1 MKKAITLLVV
11 IFLVQAIWFAGVI
24 FTSAR
29 SKVSAD
35 AGASLYSI
43 DLTQKMGG
51 KSFEAQAHGLT
62 LAFKDTTSEMKSRDV
77 TDAFKQ
83 SLGETRVISSSGGPT
98 WAKAFGGIG
107 SDFCYSILKA
117 SDEGYIVAG
126 YTSSFGA
133 GGNDVLVLKL
143 DLLGNISWARTFGGS
158 SNDFATSVLLTA
170 DGGYTVA
177 GYTSSFGAGNN
188 DILVLKLDAQGNL
201 VWTKTFGGSS
211 AEEAYSIS
219 EGSNGEDQGYIV
231 AGYSYSYSTNYDFL
245 VLKMDSHGNFTWA
258 KTFVA
263 GSFDMAKSVFQT
275 PDGSYIVAG
284 YSYSSSSGYDFL
296 VLKLDIDG
304 NFSWARTFGGSSH
317 EYANSLYKTSD
328 GGFIVAGNTNSFGVG
343 NYDFLV
349 LKVDS
354 AGSLSWAKAFGGS
367 NYERASSVS
376 GTSDWGY
383 IVAGYTNSFGATG
396 YDVFVLRLDSY
407 GTVSWAKVFGS
418 VGDDQAFSVSQATD
432 GGYVVAGVT
441 GSFGAG
447 SSDFL
452 VLKLNSNGD
461 IPGTSCSFLRSC
473 TPSVALPAVTNAAKN
488 LSVNIVSS
496 ALSSCI
502 PSVSS
507 PTVSSYLVCEGTY
520 TLTVN
525 VNPAGSGTV
534 AKVPDQE
541 AYAAGTPV
549 TLTATPSPG
558 YHFLNWS
565 GDIPSGHE
573 QDNPLAITMDS
584 DKTINANFTINTYT
598 VTFDKN
604 GGDTE
609 ANPRTKTAT
618 HGGHID
624 SLPTPPS
631 RIGYT
636 FREWNTEADGSGTR
650 FDSNTPVYGDI
661 TVYAQW
667 TIQVFSLTVNIVGN
681 GTVTPSGGTSYEYGS
696 VVTLTATPS
705 PGYRFLKWSGDV
717 PSGHEKDNPL
727 TLNMDSNKTLIATF
741 ELLEDPKALPSMSW
755 WVLSCLLLVYFSWP
769 ALRFESGVFNSPPVF
784 LPV

>member
-1 MKKAITLLVV
+1 MKKAIILLTAF
-11 IFLVQAIWFAGVI
+11 FLVQVMFFSGMV
-24 FTSAR
+24 FTSSPQR
-29 SKVSAD
+29 VRAD
-35 AGASLYSI
+35 SSLSWRSI
-43 DLTQKMGG
+43 DLAGEMRG
-51 KSFEAQAHGLT
+51 KSLEAQENDLT
-62 LAFKDTTSEMKSRDV
+62 STLRETTSQIESRDI
-77 TDAFKQ
+77 TDIFKQ
-83 SLGETRVISSSGGPT
+83 SLGEGRVTSSSGGPT
-98 WAKAFGGIG
+98 WAKAFGGIS
-107 SDFCYSILKA
+107 SDFCYSVLKT

-133 GGNDVLVLKL
+133 GGNDVLLLKL
-143 DLLGNISWARTFGGS
+143 DLLGNISWARTFGGAK
-158 SNDFATSVLLTA
+158 NDCATSLLKTA
-170 DGGYTVA
+170 DGGYIVA
-177 GYTSSFGAGNN
+177 GYTNSFGAGSN

-201 VWTKTFGGSS
+201 VWGKTFGGSS
-211 AEEAYSIS
+211 NEEAYSIS

-245 VLKMDSHGNFTWA
+245 VLKMDSNGNLNWA
-258 KTFVA
+258 KTFGA
-263 GSFDMAKSVFQT
+263 GSIDMAKSVLKT
-275 PDGSYIVAG
+275 TDGSYIVVG
-284 YSYSSSSGYDFL
+284 YSYSSSTGYDFL

-304 NFSWARTFGGSSH
+304 NLSWAKTFGGSSH
-317 EYANSLYKTSD
+317 EYAYSVYKTSD
-328 GGFIVAGNTNSFGVG
+328 GGFVVAGNTSSFGVG
-343 NYDFLV
+343 NFDFLI
-349 LKVDS
+349 LRVDS
-354 AGSLSWAKAFGGS
+354 AGNLSWAKAFGGS
-367 NYERASSVS
+367 NYECASSVWE
-376 GTSDWGY
+376 TSDGGY
-383 IVAGYTNSFGATG
+383 IVAGYTTSFGATG
-396 YDVFVLRLDSY
+396 YDFLVLRLDSN
-407 GTVSWAKVFGS
+407 GTLSWAKVFGG

-432 GGYVVAGVT
+432 GGYVIAGAT

-447 SSDFL
+447 SNDFL
-452 VLKLNSNGD
+452 VLKLDSNGD
-461 IPGTSCSFLRSC
+461 ISGCSCGFLRSC

-488 LSVNIVSS
+488 LSFNIVSS

-502 PSVSS
+502 PSVSA

-520 TLTVN
+520 SLTVN

-534 AKVPDQE
+534 TKVPDQE
-541 AYAAGTPV
+541 TYAAGTPV

-565 GDIPSGHE
+565 GDVPSGHE
-573 QDNPLAITMDS
+573 QDNPLTITMDS

-636 FREWNTEADGSGTR
+636 FREWNTEANGSGAR

-667 TIQVFSLTVNIVGN
+667 IIQVFSLTVNVVGN

-705 PGYRFLKWSGDV
+705 PGYRFLNWSGDV
-717 PSGHEKDNPL
+717 PSGHEKENPL

-741 ELLEDPKALPSMSW
+741 ELLEDPKAMPSMSW
-755 WVLSCLLLVYFSWP
+755 WGAFLLTFSLLLLACF
-769 ALRFESGVFNSPPVF
+769 AL
-784 LPV
+784 